1 MQQNNALGMRLT
13 YFSYENENLL
23 EHVNYMH
30 NSQGEG
36 RLGGFEH
43 LPPPSPPFTYILKS
57 KKY

>member
-43 LPPPSPPFTYILKS
+43 LPPPPPHLPRSHIF
-57 KKY
+57 